1 MTPTVAS
8 LTRAELGA
16 RLAGPG
22 LRLQTGAFVARVTS
36 PIGTVADGIALLY
49 PDYPLRD
56 DAPFADFHIALTR
69 PAGPRR
75 WFRPQVKFLYDGAAI
90 FRPLPLDQAFPM
102 FEWGLNWCVASRAHS
117 YLVIHAAVVEKN
129 GRAAILPAP
138 SGSGKSTLCAALVH
152 NGWRLLSDELAMI
165 RLADGMVEP
174 LPRPISLKN
183 AAIGIIGDYVQGT
196 VFSRLVSDT
205 VKGTVAHLKA
215 PSDSVARAAECAL
228 PAWVIFPKYEAGAA
242 PVLAPLGRAGAF
254 MQLAANA
261 FNYTVLG
268 HAGFDALGGVI
279 ERAGCYSF
287 TYSAL
292 DDALDTFAQLARAP
306 A

>member
-1 MTPTVAS
+1 MLTVSS

-22 LRLQTGAFVARVTS
+22 LWLQTGAFVSRVTS
-36 PIGTVADGIALLY
+36 PIRAVGDGIALLY
-49 PDYPLRD
+49 ADYPLRD
-56 DAPFADFHIALTR
+56 DARFADFHIALLR
-69 PAGPRR
+69 PAGLRR
-75 WFRPQVKFLYDGAAI
+75 WFRPQVRFVYDGAAI

-102 FEWGLNWCVASRAHS
+102 FEWGLNWCVSSRAHS

-129 GRAAILPAP
+129 GQAAILPAP
-138 SGSGKSTLCAALVH
+138 PGSGKSTLCAALVH
-152 NGWRLLSDELAMI
+152 NGWRLLSDELAMV
-165 RLADGMVEP
+165 RLSDGMVEP

-183 AAIGIIGDYVQGT
+183 ASIGIIGEYVEGT

-215 PSDSVARAAECAL
+215 PRASVARAADSAV
-228 PAWVIFPKYEAGAA
+228 PAWVVFPKYEAGSA

-254 MQLAANA
+254 MQLAANS

-268 HAGFDALGGVI
+268 QAGFDTLGGI
-279 ERAGCYSF
+279 IDRSQCYSF
-287 TYSAL
+287 TYSSL
-292 DDALDTFAQLARAP
+292 DDALDTFAQLGRGTA
-306 A
+306 